1 MNVEKGNV
9 AEQMQLE
16 LDWKTGSKLY
26 WSHSEVKV
34 LVAQWCPS
42 FCDPMDCSLLCP
54 WNSPGN
60 NTGLGRHF
68 LLQGILPSQ
77 GSNPHLLPCRKFPYC
92 LSQQESPH
100 WNHKYPSKKKKKT
113 FSPTFRYFLDTQEAL
128 FMSNISLQTIKQRT
142 YERNMSREELLLVFF
157 FPPLYF

>member
-9 AEQMQLE
+9 AEQMELE

-68 LLQGILPSQ
+68 LLQGIFPIPWIKPTSPALQAVS
-77 GSNPHLLPCRKFPYC
+77 LLP
-92 LSQQESPH
+92 ESPG
-100 WNHKYPSKKKKKT
+100 KPTLKSQISLKKT
-113 FSPTFRYFLDTQEAL
+113 PFRQPLGIFWILKKHCLCQTFH
-128 FMSNISLQTIKQRT
+128 SKQSSKEPMRET
-142 YERNMSREELLLVFF
+142 CQQRNCC
-157 FPPLYF
+157 